1 MVLATVFLVFVT
13 IFYSRVKDFCAV
25 GFGKFLKY
33 LFVFGLVCLLGFSA
47 FLYAKAKTSAD
58 GSEKAVIVLGC
69 GLNRDGTP
77 SGTLQKRLDGCI
89 DYAKTNPDA
98 YIVVTGGK
106 AKNRDITEALAMK
119 NYLVANGIDPDKI
132 ICEDKA
138 VSTKENFVFAKEI
151 LQEKGIEPTDI
162 AYITNSFHAYRSG
175 EYAKLAGFKN
185 VKAVSV
191 ATDPVVII
199 PATVREI
206 LAVTALWIF
215 EK

>member
-1 MVLATVFLVFVT
+1 M
-13 IFYSRVKDFCAV
+13 
-25 GFGKFLKY
+25 
-33 LFVFGLVCLLGFSA
+33 
-47 FLYAKAKTSAD
+47 
-58 GSEKAVIVLGC
+58 
-69 GLNRDGTP
+69 
-77 SGTLQKRLDGCI
+77 QKRLDGCI
-89 DYAKTNPDA
+89 DYAKTNLDA

-119 NYLVANGIDPDKI
+119 K
-132 ICEDKA
+132 
-138 VSTKENFVFAKEI
+138 
-151 LQEKGIEPTDI
+151 KGIEPTDI

-185 VKAVSV
+185 VKAISV